1 VVPRPGQ
8 VQHVVFVI
16 QENRS
21 FDNLF
26 HGYPGADTVSSGV
39 TSTGQTITLGQAGL
53 EAPIGIGHGL
63 SDFLAAWDQGK
74 MDGFNLEAGG
84 KSYLPYAYVPQ
95 REVQPYWQ
103 MAGQYVLADHM
114 FASNIDASFV
124 AHQYLIAGQA
134 GGTVDFP
141 LTNWGCTGGPTDLI
155 HLLTPQRTYG
165 RSVVACFDY
174 QTLADEL
181 VAKGFS
187 WRFYAPPAA
196 VPGGLWSAYQAINHI
211 CGQISR
217 VNGVCTGPSFV
228 ANVIS
233 PETQVLTDVSDG
245 KLANVTW
252 VVPDFANSDHTGSLS
267 TTGPSWVASVVNT
280 IGSSKFWPHTVIFVL
295 WDDWGGWYDHV
306 APPQLDDDGPGLRV
320 PMLCISP
327 FAATGPVNHTQL
339 EFGSLLRLAEDAF
352 GLGRLAASDTR
363 ATSAAVGCLNF
374 AQAPRA
380 FAPITAPLRVNDF
393 LRRPHSYRAPDDE

>member
-1 VVPRPGQ
+1 
-8 VQHVVFVI
+8 
-16 QENRS
+16 
-21 FDNLF
+21 
-26 HGYPGADTVSSGV
+26 
-39 TSTGQTITLGQAGL
+39 
-53 EAPIGIGHGL
+53 
-63 SDFLAAWDQGK
+63 
-74 MDGFNLEAGG
+74 M
-84 KSYLPYAYVPQ
+84 
-95 REVQPYWQ
+95 
-103 MAGQYVLADHM
+103 
-114 FASNIDASFV
+114 
-124 AHQYLIAGQA
+124 
-134 GGTVDFP
+134 
-141 LTNWGCTGGPTDLI
+141 
-155 HLLTPQRTYG
+155 
-165 RSVVACFDY
+165 
-174 QTLADEL
+174 
-181 VAKGFS
+181 
-187 WRFYAPPAA
+187 
-196 VPGGLWSAYQAINHI
+196 
-211 CGQISR
+211 
-217 VNGVCTGPSFV
+217 
-228 ANVIS
+228 
-233 PETQVLTDVSDG
+233 
-245 KLANVTW
+245 
-252 VVPDFANSDHTGSLS
+252 PDFANSDHTGSLS